1 MDCVRQS
8 GRAEV
13 VLTVPEQH
21 AQPPASLLTIND
33 VAAWLNVS
41 RSLVYQLVEAKKIPV
56 CRIGN
61 GRGTIRFRH
70 EDVEEY
76 VSGTIDRREPVT
88 VPTQSRTRLK
98 HVRVRTQKR

>member
-1 MDCVRQS
+1 MTGQDQQKRS
-8 GRAEV
+8 
-13 VLTVPEQH
+13 
-21 AQPPASLLTIND
+21 PASLLTIND

-76 VSGTIDRREPVT
+76 VFATVDRREPVS
-88 VPTQSRTRLK
+88 VPTPARTRLK
-98 HVRVRTQKR
+98 HVRVSKQQRS